1 MRCGV
6 NYLIKYI
13 GFLRITCG
21 LCFRNKTDHP
31 KIVKIETDNWCET
44 LGRAGMRWS
53 RSNERERDRNL
64 TLFKELKNMGKKS
77 GADKQLSKNKVAIH
91 FPTTLPTNYTDHKL
105 SSIEASQCYIWIKI
119 SFDGRNY
126 D

>member
-53 RSNERERDRNL
+53 RSNERERDRERQEF
-64 TLFKELKNMGKKS
+64 TSVQRIKKYGEKERS
-77 GADKQLSKNKVAIH
+77 RQ
-91 FPTTLPTNYTDHKL
+91 TTFQK
-105 SSIEASQCYIWIKI
+105 
-119 SFDGRNY
+119 
-126 D
+126 